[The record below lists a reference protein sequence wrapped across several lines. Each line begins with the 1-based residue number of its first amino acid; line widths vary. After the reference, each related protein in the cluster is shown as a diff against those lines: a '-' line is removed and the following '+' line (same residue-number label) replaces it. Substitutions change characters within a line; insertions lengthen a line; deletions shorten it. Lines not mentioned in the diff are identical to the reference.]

1 MPSQDD
7 IQDRRDTEL
16 IAEVLNLE
24 HTQALFRCIKGWLEE
39 EREEVENNPQVNDSD
54 IKRDFRYR
62 LGLIHAF
69 KKVLSEPDKA
79 RELIEHVN
87 K

>member
-16 IAEVLNLE
+16 IDEVLNLE

-39 EREEVENNPQVNDSD
+39 EREEVENNPQVND
-54 IKRDFRYR
+54 
-62 LGLIHAF
+62 
-69 KKVLSEPDKA
+69 
-79 RELIEHVN
+79 
-87 K
+87 